1 MPAFNFSPYDAQ
13 QREID
18 RRAQYAELL
27 RQQGMEA
34 PQGGMAGRIY
44 VGPSWTQGLAQMLKA
59 YGGGKGVRMADEQ
72 SRELA
77 SDRTK
82 AMVDALKG
90 YGAGGDATKLLES
103 PDTAAFGVQAMGQE
117 RQAQIDALTR
127 SDDRRW
133 RTEQDIADRKWRTE
147 QELLQRQWQAGQNDL
162 NRNARIQAANMG
174 GGAPDPY
181 YQFLPGADGYL
192 VGNARTGQITPGMV
206 NDHRAVPGTLDPTLQ
221 GQLAGAK
228 ESGKLLGKT
237 ETQAQIDLPGVVAG
251 SDQTVSIID
260 QMLKHPGLEGAVGMK
275 NWSSGFGL
283 MNSPVS
289 GSKEADF
296 MALRD
301 QLGGKQFLEAFES
314 LKGGGQITQVEGE
327 KATNAIARMQ
337 TAQSEEAFKAA
348 ADEFRSV
355 VVAARDRA
363 VKKAQGLGSGASGD
377 FGAPVSGLQPGAV
390 EDGFQY
396 IGGDPSKPESW
407 KQVSQ

>member
-1 MPAFNFSPYDAQ
+1 MPTMNFSPYDAE
-13 QREID
+13 QRELD

-77 SDRTK
+77 AQRHK
-82 AMVDALKG
+82 EIADALRG
-90 YGAGGDATKLLES
+90 YGAGGDAVKLLES
-103 PDTAAFGVQAMGQE
+103 PDTAAFGMQAMGQE

-133 RTEQDIADRKWRTE
+133 RAEQDIADRKWRTE
-147 QELLQRQWQAGQNDL
+147 QELLQRQWQAEQNDL

-206 NDHRAVPGTLDPTLQ
+206 NGQRAVPGALDVALQ

-228 ESGKLLGKT
+228 TAAQTEAEITTKREQNMSGIGDTIARAREILESGKP
-237 ETQAQIDLPGVVAG
+237 TQSTVGTAIDAG
-251 SDQTVSIID
+251 GRLFGMTPD
-260 QMLKHPGLEGAVGMK
+260 GA
-275 NWSSGFGL
+275 
-283 MNSPVS
+283 P
-289 GSKEADF
+289 EADQ
-296 MALRD
+296 LRV
-301 QLGGKQFLEAFES
+301 LGGALIAKMPRMEGPQSNLDVQNYREMA
-314 LKGGGQITQVEGE
+314 GQVGDSTLPIERRLAALAEVERLYA
-327 KATNAIARMQ
+327 KYANQ
-337 TAQSEEAFKAA
+337 PAQ
-348 ADEFRSV
+348 
-355 VVAARDRA
+355 
-363 VKKAQGLGSGASGD
+363 QSGASGSWSD
-377 FGAPVSGLQPGAV
+377 GAAISTDEEYDALPSGATFVGP
-390 EDGFQY
+390 DGVTRR
-396 IGGDPSKPESW
+396 KP
-407 KQVSQ
+407 